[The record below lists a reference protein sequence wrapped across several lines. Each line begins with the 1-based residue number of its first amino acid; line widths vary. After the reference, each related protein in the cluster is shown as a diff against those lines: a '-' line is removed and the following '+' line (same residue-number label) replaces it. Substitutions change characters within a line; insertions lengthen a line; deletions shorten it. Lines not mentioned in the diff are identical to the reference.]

1 MMQSFGVTTT
11 IARNGREAVDLAK
24 QQTFDLILM
33 DMQMPIMDG
42 LEATQRIKQSGNR
55 TPIVALTANVLQQ
68 HREQFHAAGCDE
80 FLAKPIDRNSL
91 FELLSHHLQPAT
103 NREPVAEPSTPS
115 VLIDD
120 ELRELFQERSAL
132 MKTQLS
138 EGLAKKDWVSV
149 RAAAHTIKG
158 SGTTFGYPELTKLG
172 IAVCNEIDQGEE
184 SKIISRV
191 EALIEAIEQM

>member
-1 MMQSFGVTTT
+1 MLIAEDTPELQILEQRMMQSFGVTTT

-132 MKTQLS
+132 MKL
-138 EGLAKKDWVSV
+138 
-149 RAAAHTIKG
+149 
-158 SGTTFGYPELTKLG
+158 
-172 IAVCNEIDQGEE
+172 N
-184 SKIISRV
+184 
-191 EALIEAIEQM
+191 